1 MNEANNKQTIRITR
15 DEEIERITPI
25 LIKNGYTVRLVSIK
39 KPNTTKKRVIE
50 YWEDKT
56 ANE

>member
-1 MNEANNKQTIRITR
+1 MNDVTTKQTIRITR
-15 DEEIERITPI
+15 DEEIERIVPI
-25 LIKNGYTVRLVSIK
+25 LIKNGYTVRLTTIK